1 MPTSLEIRM
10 MDSRK
15 TRTHVREILQ
25 NYEADT
31 EFSVNEKNKIMTR
44 GKEKLV
50 TLKSWD
56 KSVEKTRIVKQELE
70 QLGLKVEFQN

>member
-1 MPTSLEIRM
+1 MPTSLEISM

-31 EFSVNEKNKIMTR
+31 EFKVNEKNNIMTK
-44 GKEKLV
+44 GTDKLV
-50 TLKSWD
+50 TLKNWD

-70 QLGLKVEFQN
+70 QLGLNVEFQN